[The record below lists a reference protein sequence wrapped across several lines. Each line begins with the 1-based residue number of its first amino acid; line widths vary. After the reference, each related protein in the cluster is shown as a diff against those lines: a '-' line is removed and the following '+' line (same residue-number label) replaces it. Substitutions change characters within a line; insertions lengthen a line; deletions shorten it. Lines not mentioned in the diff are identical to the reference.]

1 MKALTYWP
9 SIPRFL
15 MARVLGKRYPVR
27 LLPLRLDHLPEP
39 EPRPG
44 FEQLRVRLSGICG
57 SDLALLYGKNSP
69 ALSPFFSFPA
79 VLGHE
84 IVAELG
90 GVRVVVNPLLS
101 CLERNLPPCPACGR
115 GDDHLCQNV
124 CEGNLSP
131 GMVGFCRDLAG
142 GWAERILVHRG
153 RIHPLPEDIADRRA
167 VLAEPLAV
175 VLRGIQRSLATN
187 WPREI
192 LVIGAGTIGL
202 LAIKTI
208 RLLGFAGPLH
218 AVVRRARQA
227 ELARALGAT
236 HLHPSTTA
244 AQAFAGAKRYRG
256 VFNST
261 SWRGGFAAVVEASG
275 NPSALQEASWAVEEG
290 GRVLLLG
297 APGQALHDFSPYWFR
312 DIRLFGSYTYNR
324 EEFAQAVQLL
334 PQAEGIEALVG
345 PPYALEA
352 WPQAIEAASHR
363 KGVKVVFKPQ

>member
-1 MKALTYWP
+1 VKALTYWP
-9 SIPRFL
+9 SIPRFVA
-15 MARVLGKRYPVR
+15 ARVLGKRYPPR
-27 LLPLRLDHLPEP
+27 LLPLRLTSLPEP
-39 EPRPG
+39 EARLG

-84 IVAELG
+84 ILAELG

-101 CLERNLPPCPACGR
+101 CLERDLPPCPACGR

-124 CEGNLSP
+124 SEGKLSP
-131 GMVGFCRDLAG
+131 GMVGFCRDLPG

-153 RIHPLPEDIADRRA
+153 RIYPIAEGIPDRRA

-175 VLRGIQRSLATN
+175 VLRGIQRSLASS

-202 LAIKTI
+202 LAIKTL
-208 RLLGFAGPLH
+208 RLLGFTGPLH
-218 AVVRRARQA
+218 AVARRTRQA

-236 HLHPSTTA
+236 YLHPSIKA
-244 AQAFAGAKRYRG
+244 AQEFAGAKRYRG
-256 VFNST
+256 VLNSMA
-261 SWRGGFAAVVEASG
+261 WRGGFAGVIEASG
-275 NPSALQEASWAVEEG
+275 NPSALQEASWATEEG
-290 GRVLLLG
+290 GRLLLLG

-324 EEFAQAVQLL
+324 AEFAQAVQLL
-334 PQAEGIEALVG
+334 PEAEGIEGLVG
-345 PPYALEA
+345 EPYALEA
-352 WPQAIEAASHR
+352 WPQAIEVASHR
-363 KGVKVVFKPQ
+363 KGVKVVFKP